1 MKRLTMLSA
10 LLLCVPMFTL
20 VLFPIGPIDLAVGQE
35 TRAGGRLVFA
45 EDITAQWCVYCPSA
59 SEGLLE
65 VSHSRDDFRFVCL
78 IDDMVQ
84 EAADRTDEY
93 NPAGYPTVVFDGGYE
108 NQVGGVS
115 STDSYNEKID
125 ACHAREDVPDLSVDV
140 ICLYTGDATLSIT
153 VEVTNNDGSDYTGT
167 LKVYVV
173 EKVSRFLDYDGN
185 NYPQGLLGFA
195 LDEEVSISSGEVHS
209 GSAQWSGGD
218 HSSIGG
224 EDFSDIDP
232 DNLVIY
238 AVVFNSRTNVNY
250 YPGIPPKPYTA
261 HYSDAVGEAF
271 PVETSG
277 IPDVEITSPRN
288 GADVEDEVEI
298 RAEVTSDA
306 SIEVVEVKLGS
317 EDWEE
322 MEQAGGYYSYLAD
335 VSGYPNGDLR
345 ISVRATDEYELA
357 GIASITVQVENEDF
371 LQGPEIGPLTHSPGS
386 PTADDIITVY
396 APIDEYDTT
405 ITSVELTYCLDGIC
419 NVPMTMT
426 NEGGGIYSIEIG
438 PFLGG
443 VEVSYSAMVYDDQ
456 GKAVI
461 SPDYVFTVLPGAGGE
476 PADDDETEEPVG
488 ASTES
493 SSVISMPLIIGV
505 IALIISLLV
514 VVYMLTRS
522 RGED

>member
-10 LLLCVPMFTL
+10 LLLCVP
-20 VLFPIGPIDLAVGQE
+20 LFALALLPIGPTGSTEGLE

-45 EDITAQWCVYCPSA
+45 EDVTAQWCVYCPSA

-65 VSHSRDDFRFVCL
+65 LSHSRDDFRFVCL

-84 EAADRTDEY
+84 EAADRVEEY
-93 NPAGYPTVVFDGGYE
+93 NVAGFPTVVFDGGYE

-125 ACHAREDVPDLSVDV
+125 ACHAREDVPDISVDV
-140 ICLYTGDATLSIT
+140 ICLYTGDPTLSIT
-153 VEVTNNDGSDYTGT
+153 VDVTNNDPSEYTGT

-173 EKVSRFLDYDGN
+173 EKVSRFMDYDKN
-185 NYPQGLLGFA
+185 YYPQGLLGFA
-195 LDEEVSISSGEVHS
+195 IDEEITLSSGGVHS
-209 GSAQWSGGD
+209 GSAQWNGGD
-218 HSSIGG
+218 HSSIEG

-261 HYSDAVGEAF
+261 HYSDVVGEAF

-277 IPDVEITSPRN
+277 IPDVEITSPRD
-288 GADVEDEVEI
+288 GADVEEEVEI
-298 RAEVTSDA
+298 TAQVTSEATID
-306 SIEVVEVKLGS
+306 VVEVKWGPG
-317 EDWEE
+317 DWEE
-322 MEQAGGYYSYLAD
+322 MEMASGHYSYTAD
-335 VSGYPNGDLR
+335 ISGSPNGDLR
-345 ISVRATDEYELA
+345 ISVRATDGYGLA

-371 LQGPEIGPLTHSPGS
+371 LQGPEIGPLSHSPGS
-386 PTADDIITVY
+386 PTADDVITVY
-396 APIDEYDTT
+396 APIDEYDTSV
-405 ITSVELTYCLDGIC
+405 TSVELTYCLDGIC

-438 PFLGG
+438 PFVED
-443 VEVSYSAMVYDDQ
+443 VEVSYSVMVYDDQ
-456 GKAVI
+456 GNTII
-461 SPDYVFTVLPGAGGE
+461 SSDYVFTVLPGEGGE
-476 PADDDETEEPVG
+476 PPDDDGTGEPVV

-493 SSVISMPLIIGV
+493 SSVISLPLIIGV
-505 IALIISLLV
+505 IAVILSLLLV
-514 VVYMLTRS
+514 VYFITRS
-522 RGED
+522 KEQY